1 VHYEKDKNE
10 VWLAHKKR
18 QHVVIFKQGTF
29 TTQEL
34 DFDKDRIVE
43 HQKQIAKFLGYDIK
57 RYDVYVLT
65 DKSFNT
71 VNFNVHEPLQV

>member
-1 VHYEKDKNE
+1 MFEEKHLWQTSFLWMRYLNYDCVHYEKDKNE

-43 HQKQIAKFLGYDIK
+43 HQNRLP
-57 RYDVYVLT
+57 
-65 DKSFNT
+65 SF
-71 VNFNVHEPLQV
+71 